1 MFDRVGGLASVVT
14 PFFGGL
20 PGDGGKGSLEEGV
33 IHDVALVIFAFDDP
47 VAGVSFALS
56 GVCEDDGGVLALRCV
71 Y

>member
-20 PGDGGKGSLEEGV
+20 PGDGGKGALEEGV

-47 VAGVSFALS
+47 VAGIGFALS
-56 GVCEDDGGVLALRCV
+56 GICEDDGGVLALCCV